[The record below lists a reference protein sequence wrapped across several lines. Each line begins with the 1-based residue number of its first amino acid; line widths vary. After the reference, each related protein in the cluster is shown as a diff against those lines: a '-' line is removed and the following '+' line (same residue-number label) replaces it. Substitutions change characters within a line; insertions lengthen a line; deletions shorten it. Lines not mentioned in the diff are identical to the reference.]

1 MNSSIFQTLG
11 IIDCG
16 ILRYLG
22 RRRFEV
28 VFAKD
33 NWFHDLLPESLAGPQ
48 FELTDHCAFL
58 NDFLIDAEEFWQKH
72 NAGQIHSG
80 IWSEDTEHE
89 QLHLEA
95 IAAYSGGEKFI
106 VINNV
111 FHEFQSQ
118 QKTLQVARELLLTN
132 DKMQSQHQYMNDR
145 LTSVLSQN
153 ASLLELNLPI
163 QQAIDSASI
172 SVIITDEGGKVIS
185 INPAAWSLFEMSSD
199 ATDRSPLNVFNDM
212 LSKQFPESERIRANH
227 SHWSGELYWHYP
239 PNFNK
244 WIQAEMRPVY
254 GSQQEFKHWII
265 TLSDVTR
272 IKYLL
277 QNNENLALHDSLTGL
292 PNRQFFWQTLE
303 QNIDAGKHFYVMYL
317 DIQQFKHI
325 NELHGHLTGDSLLI
339 AASKRIKK
347 LLQKE
352 DFFARIGADEFAV
365 VLCKDRF
372 DSNTQDGQQVD
383 LFDQCAT
390 LATQIREE
398 SKRPYYTES
407 DERCLLPLRV
417 GIASHPQDASQSE
430 ALMKA
435 ADLALHAAKLFA
447 QDPIQFYSKD
457 LKDASES
464 RLRLESKLRDA
475 IANEQLEMYVQ
486 PILDLASGKIVKA
499 EALLRWFP
507 DNGAAIGPDVFIPV
521 AEQSGLIYPLGKWV
535 ITKVCE
541 ILAEFRRS
549 NINIKLSM
557 NLSPHQVS
565 DHRLFEFIKSTSER
579 LGIDAHKLELEL
591 TEGVLVDNYEKARKL
606 LNSLRDM
613 GVTIAIDDFGTGYS
627 SLAYLKHLPIDH
639 LKIDRSFVKDLDTD
653 EDDRAIVLAILALAD
668 QLKLTVI
675 AEGVETQAQCDFLK
689 QHNCASA
696 QGFLYGRPMPVDEFF
711 QRLHNKH

>member
-1 MNSSIFQTLG
+1 MNSSLFQALG

-22 RRRFEV
+22 RRHFEV

-33 NWFHDLLPESLAGPQ
+33 DWFYTLLPEATNGPQ
-48 FELTDHCAFL
+48 FELTEHCAFL
-58 NDFLIDAEEFWQKH
+58 NDFLLDADEFWQKH
-72 NAGQIHSG
+72 SAGQIHSG
-80 IWSEDTEHE
+80 IWTEDTKTG

-95 IAAYSGGEKFI
+95 IAAYSSGEKFI

-111 FHEFQSQ
+111 FHEFQAQ

-132 DKMQSQHQYMNDR
+132 DKLQSQHQYMNDR

-163 QQAIDSASI
+163 QQAIESASI
-172 SVIITDEGGKVIS
+172 GVIISDAQGKAIS
-185 INPAAWSLFEMSSD
+185 INPAAWSLFEMQPDS
-199 ATDRSPLNVFNDM
+199 ADRSPMSIVSELFED
-212 LSKQFPESERIRANH
+212 QYPESERVYSNH
-227 SHWSGELYWHYP
+227 SNWSGEFFWHYP
-239 PNFNK
+239 PRYNK
-244 WIQAEMRPVY
+244 WIQAEFKPIFDEQRV
-254 GSQQEFKHWII
+254 FKHWVI
-265 TLSDVTR
+265 TLSDMTR

-277 QNNENLALHDSLTGL
+277 QNNESLALHDSLTGL
-292 PNRQFFWQTLE
+292 PNRQYFWQTLE
-303 QNIDAGKHFYVMYL
+303 QSISAGKHFYIMYM
-317 DIQQFKHI
+317 DIQQFKNI
-325 NELHGHLTGDSLLI
+325 NELYGHLTGDAMLI
-339 AASKRIKK
+339 AVSKRLKK
-347 LLQKE
+347 TLQKE
-352 DFFARIGADEFAV
+352 DFLARIGADEFAV
-365 VLCKDRF
+365 VMFNNRHDPNQKDGEL
-372 DSNTQDGQQVD
+372 ND

-390 LATQIREE
+390 LANQIREE
-398 SKRPYYTES
+398 SKRPYYTER
-407 DERCLLPLRV
+407 DERCVLPLRV
-417 GIASHPQDASQSE
+417 GIASYPQDSAQAE
-430 ALMKA
+430 TLMKA

-457 LKDASES
+457 LKEASEA
-464 RLRLESKLRDA
+464 RLRMEAMLRDA
-475 IANEQLEMYVQ
+475 IANEELELYLQ
-486 PILDLASGKIVKA
+486 PILDLSSGKVVKA

-507 DNGAAIGPDVFIPV
+507 DHNTVISPDVFIPV
-521 AEQSGLIYPLGKWV
+521 AEQSGLIFPLGKWV

-541 ILAEFRRS
+541 VLASFRRH

-565 DHRLFEFIKSTSER
+565 DHRLFDFIKSTADR
-579 LGIDAHKLELEL
+579 LGVDAHKLELEL

-606 LNSLRDM
+606 LGSLRDM

-627 SLAYLKHLPIDH
+627 SLSYLKHLPIDH

-653 EDDRAIVLAILALAD
+653 DDDRAIVLAILAMAN

-696 QGFLYGRPMPVDEFF
+696 QGFLYGRPMPVEDFF
-711 QRLHNKH
+711 KYLN